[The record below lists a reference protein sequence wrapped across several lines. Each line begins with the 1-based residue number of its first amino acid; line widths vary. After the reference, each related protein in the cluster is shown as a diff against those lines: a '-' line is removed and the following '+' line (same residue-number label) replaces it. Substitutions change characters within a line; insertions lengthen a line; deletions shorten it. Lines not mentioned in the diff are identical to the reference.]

1 MSAGQKAHGLTRRGV
16 YNMATVKPV
25 TVLDDNV
32 TLTAAAGDH
41 TSDVWTLDD
50 GYGGILGVKIT
61 NGATGPTIAAVVQVW
76 WSPDSSNWYKLGG
89 ALGSTLGNAVVSS
102 WPVPIQ
108 IGIKYIKVVSG
119 SNTIQDVVIRAEGTE
134 VSAIA

>member
-1 MSAGQKAHGLTRRGV
+1 
-16 YNMATVKPV
+16 MATTKPV

-50 GYGGILGVKIT
+50 GYGGILGIKIT
-61 NGATGPTIAAVVQVW
+61 NGATGPTVAAVAQVW
-76 WSPDSSNWYKLGG
+76 WSPDSSNWYKLGN
-89 ALGSTLGNAVVSS
+89 AHGSTLGNNIVSS

-108 IGIKYIKVVSG
+108 TGIKYVKVVSG
-119 SNTIQDVVIRAEGTE
+119 SNTGQNVTIRAEGTE
-134 VSAIA
+134 VSAIS